1 LVRRVLVS
9 GEVVLVERVSTGVSG
24 LDDVLEG
31 GFPKGSL
38 IVLAGNPGTG
48 KTVFA
53 AQFIYRGAAGQDEPG
68 VYVSFAENREA
79 FIENM
84 KGFGFNFETL
94 EKKGKFRF
102 LDLLT
107 VREAG
112 VSTVLSTV
120 VDAVEEVKAKR
131 LVIDSYTALAQA
143 FEKPFDSRI
152 VTHTLLGKIVRQAG
166 CTSLIIGEVPYRG
179 TRIGTGMEEF
189 VADGVLLFR
198 AGELDG
204 RLFRDLEIKKMRGT
218 RIAQNTV
225 AFTLHRGFEA
235 FPKFVEKPLSGVFK
249 PIPDS
254 TEKFSS
260 GSTDLDRLLDGGYPK
275 GSTVLLEMGL
285 NVSTLQYHLLLTV
298 AWNFIA
304 NDRPVFV
311 IPSSGVDPNLIL
323 NRARDAG
330 FSEEKIERLI
340 RICEFKGLV
349 VQKHPCLIE
358 FKGES
363 LEEDFQTDLH
373 VASEAH
379 ARTGQPILHI
389 IGVDRIISYY
399 GLVEALKILN
409 LSISLARQH
418 GDLMFFLLKP
428 SIHDVSA
435 NLNSIVDVHFK
446 VVREHGALLVYGL
459 KPRTQVN
466 FVEIDTSAGYTVPKL
481 TPIS

>member
-1 LVRRVLVS
+1 MKLF
-9 GEVVLVERVSTGVSG
+9 GGGAVVLVERVSTGVSG
-24 LDDVLEG
+24 LDTVLEG

-38 IVLAGNPGTG
+38 IVLAGNPGSG

-53 AQFIYRGAAGQDEPG
+53 AQFIYRGAKDQGEPG
-68 VYVSFAENREA
+68 VYVSFAENREP

-84 KGFGFNFETL
+84 KAFGFNFETL
-94 EKKGKFRF
+94 EKNGSFRF

-107 VREAG
+107 VREEG
-112 VSTVLSTV
+112 VSAVLNTV

-152 VTHTLLGKIVRQAG
+152 AMHTILGKIVRQSG
-166 CTSLIIGEVPYRG
+166 CTSLIISEVPYRG